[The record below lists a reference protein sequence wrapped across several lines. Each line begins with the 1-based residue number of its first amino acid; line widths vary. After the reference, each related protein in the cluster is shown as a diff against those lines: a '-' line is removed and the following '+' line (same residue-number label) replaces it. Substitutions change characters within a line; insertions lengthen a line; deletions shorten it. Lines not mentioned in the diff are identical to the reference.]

1 MSPILGESE
10 EPQLSDGR
18 EMIVE
23 GVGGG
28 VGEEVMEPEE
38 CVRAIEEEQVSYC
51 EVMDESD
58 PLLGRFEPAG
68 GEWFPRTAYLP
79 QVQKRYFMTSG

>member
-18 EMIVE
+18 EIIVE

-38 CVRAIEEEQVSYC
+38 CVRAIEREQVSYC
-51 EVMDESD
+51 EVMDEFD
-58 PLLGRFEPAG
+58 LLLGRFEPAG
-68 GEWFPRTAYLP
+68 GEWFPKTAYLP
-79 QVQKRYFMTSG
+79 QVQKRYFMTSV